1 MKSIIKNGIINLVL
15 CVFILSCTH
24 QRPIKAAVVSA
35 RIEASN
41 IGVRIMQQGGNA
53 FDAAVATHM
62 ALAVCYPNA
71 GNLGGGGFAVI
82 RTASG
87 TVSTLDFR
95 EKAPLNAFRDMYL
108 DENQNVIPGKS
119 TLGGLAVGVPG
130 SVAGLYALHQ
140 KGGKLPW
147 AEVIKPAQQLA
158 EIGFIVTSQQAKVLA
173 AKRDEISS
181 LNGTETLFAK
191 PLKEKDTIRN
201 LALAKFLNRIAYEG
215 PNAFYSGTHAQ
226 AVINTIKAHGGVFTL
241 RDLES
246 YIPVWR
252 DPIVFKYKD
261 LTIYS
266 MGPPSS
272 GGICLA
278 QLMGMIEP
286 YPLSTYGIHSEK
298 ALQLMIE
305 AEKRSFADRSL
316 YLGDSDF
323 VTIPSDQLIDATYL
337 KERMKTFSFEEATPS
352 NQIAPGQIVFEES
365 NETTHFSVLDS
376 QGNAI
381 ALTTTLNGNYGS
393 KLYVEDGG
401 YFLNNEMDDF
411 SSKPGVANMFGLLGG
426 AANAIAPGKRMLSA
440 MTPTIVERNGKLS
453 MVLGTPGGSTIITS
467 IFQILMNVYE
477 FGLPLEEAVSA
488 PRFHHQWLPDEVIL
502 EPNKFSKKTIKN
514 LTKKGYKIQ
523 EKQTRIIGRV
533 DAIYQLPN
541 GTISVAS
548 DPRGDDAPAVI
559 R

>member
-1 MKSIIKNGIINLVL
+1 LKSIIKNGIINLVL
-15 CVFILSCTH
+15 CVFILSCTP

-181 LNGTETLFAK
+181 LNGTETLFAR

-226 AVINTIKAHGGVFTL
+226 AVIKTVKANGGVFTL

-411 SSKPGVANMFGLLGG
+411 SSKPGVPNMFELLGG

-477 FGLPLEEAVSA
+477 FGLTLDEAVSA